1 MSRKTAA
8 VRFLTIFCFA
18 FAFALV
24 AEGQTLKLPP
34 HEKITLKNGMT
45 VLLMEKHGVPLIS
58 FAGIVKAGST
68 ADPAGQEG
76 LASVTAGLLR
86 KGTGK
91 RDAQKFAEDLDFI
104 GASFGADAGTDFTSI
119 SAECLTKDLDQ
130 GLDLLSDAFLHPAF
144 PQPEVD
150 KLLSQS
156 VDGIKAAK
164 DDAQS
169 VVLSYYYGYLF
180 GKHPYA
186 RPEGGDDLSLTRI
199 KRDAV
204 VKFYQANYTPAN
216 TILAVAGEF
225 NAAQLKVKLAEVF
238 GVWTAQGAAPAALP
252 AAQPAKGRRLLLI
265 DKA

>member
-1 MSRKTAA
+1 MSGIRGSM
-8 VRFLTIFCFA
+8 RFLITVCFSLVFA
-18 FAFALV
+18 FVSEA
-24 AEGQTLKLPP
+24 QNLKLPA

-45 VLLMEKHGVPLIS
+45 VLVMEKRGVPMVTFS
-58 FAGIVKAGST
+58 AIVKTGSA

-86 KGTGK
+86 KGTTR

-104 GASFGADAGTDFTSI
+104 GGSFEADAGADFTSI
-119 SAECLTKDLDQ
+119 SAECLTKDLDN
-130 GLDLLSDAFLHPAF
+130 GLDLVSDALLHPAF

-186 RPEGGDDLSLTRI
+186 RPEGGDDLSLARI

-204 VKFYQANYTPAN
+204 VKFYETNYTPGN

-225 NAAQLKVKLAEVF
+225 NAAQLKAKLAEVF
-238 GVWTAQGAAPAALP
+238 GAWTA
-252 AAQPAKGRRLLLI
+252 
-265 DKA
+265 

>member
-1 MSRKTAA
+1 MSRKAA
-8 VRFLTIFCFA
+8 AGRFLAIFCCVC
-18 FAFALV
+18 AFALV
-24 AEGQTLKLPP
+24 AQAQTLKLPP

-45 VLLMEKHGVPLIS
+45 VLLMEKRGVPMVS
-58 FAGIVKAGST
+58 FAGIIKAGST
-68 ADPAGQEG
+68 VDPVDQEG
-76 LASVTAGLLR
+76 VASVTAGLLR
-86 KGTGK
+86 KGTA
-91 RDAQKFAEDLDFI
+91 RRSAQKFAEDLDFI
-104 GASFGADAGTDFTSI
+104 GASFGAEAGADFTSI
-119 SAECLTKDLDQ
+119 SAECLTKDLDK
-130 GLDLLSDAFLHPAF
+130 GLDLLSDAVLHPAF
-144 PQPEVD
+144 PQPEMD

-199 KRDAV
+199 KREAV

-225 NAAQLKVKLAEVF
+225 NAAQLKA
-238 GVWTAQGAAPAALP
+238 
-252 AAQPAKGRRLLLI
+252 
-265 DKA
+265 